1 MRDLVTRMAEVFKAL
16 GDPTRL
22 RILRILASHPNQ
34 KVCVGR
40 IAERVGVS
48 QPAASQHLRVLK
60 QAGLVEP
67 NREGFR
73 VHYMIVRDALAAL
86 RIDWDALCAPA
97 AEESPCHE
105 HEACQEKQA

>member
-1 MRDLVTRMAEVFKAL
+1 MNDFVTRMTDVFKAL

-22 RILRILASHPNQ
+22 RIFRMLASHPEK

-48 QPAASQHLRVLK
+48 QPAVSQHLRVLK

-73 VHYMIVRDALAAL
+73 VHYRIVRDALTAL
-86 RIDWDALCAPA
+86 RTDWDALCAPDA
-97 AEESPCHE
+97 GESPCHD
-105 HEACQEKQA
+105 HDQEAMP